1 MHEYLNV
8 TSQLMFYSTLTAPA
22 SPPDNVIA
30 TVLSSTEIL
39 VNWDSVP
46 SVYQNGIITMYEVLY
61 QPQETFG
68 GAIASASR
76 TLPVTN
82 MSVVL
87 TNLEEFVG
95 YAIFI
100 RAFTSLGAG
109 PFSNGVIQTTNTD
122 GSYLHIY

>member
-1 MHEYLNV
+1 MMIV
-8 TSQLMFYSTLTAPA
+8 TFFISDPA
-22 SPPDNVIA
+22 SPPSNVNVMA
-30 TVLSSTEIL
+30 DSSTSIT
-39 VNWDSVP
+39 VTWNIVP
-46 SVYQNGIITMYEVLY
+46 PIDQNGMITMYEVIY

-76 TLPVTN
+76 TLPVTD

-122 GSYLHIY
+122 GSYLHIH